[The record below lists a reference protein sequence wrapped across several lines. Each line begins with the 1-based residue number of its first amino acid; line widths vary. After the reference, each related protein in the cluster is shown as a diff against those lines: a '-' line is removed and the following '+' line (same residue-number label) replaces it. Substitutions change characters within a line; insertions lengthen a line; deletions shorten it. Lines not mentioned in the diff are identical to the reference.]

1 MILNQLFENS
11 RAPSGSAYD
20 RGGAD
25 AWYHRGRHPHKIVD
39 GREVAL
45 TDPQEI
51 ADYNRGYDDEGIEG
65 RHQGKQYD
73 VREQKTR
80 SGLGHHIPNRIDPK
94 LVQILKKRGY
104 KGPYQLGKLTK
115 WYRSLRYL
123 PGEANDEIMVTGP
136 DVKYDAWVL
145 NIGIGYAF
153 GQEMGYMTGD
163 ERSVIKNT

>member
-1 MILNQLFENS
+1 MILDNLFENQP
-11 RAPSGSAYD
+11 APSGSAYD

-25 AWYHRGRHPHKIVD
+25 AWYHRARNPRKWVD

-45 TDPQEI
+45 TDPEEI

-94 LVQILKKRGY
+94 LVQILKKR
-104 KGPYQLGKLTK
+104 
-115 WYRSLRYL
+115 
-123 PGEANDEIMVTGP
+123 EIGRAHV
-136 DVKYDAWVL
+136 
-145 NIGIGYAF
+145 
-153 GQEMGYMTGD
+153 
-163 ERSVIKNT
+163 